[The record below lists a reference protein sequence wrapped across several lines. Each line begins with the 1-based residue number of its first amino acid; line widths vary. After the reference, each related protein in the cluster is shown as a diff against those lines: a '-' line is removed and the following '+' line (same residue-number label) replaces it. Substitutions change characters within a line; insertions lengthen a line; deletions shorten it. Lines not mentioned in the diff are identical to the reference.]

1 MLHKVLAVLSVMAV
15 LLIVSRPMSAHHSDS
30 MYDEEHFVSLTGTV
44 NRFEFVNP
52 HVLIHLDVK
61 DDKGNIVT
69 WTTLGGPPNRMSKGS
84 GWTSKTFKQGE
95 ELTILGFPFR
105 DGRPGMLFQKILR
118 ADGEEVRISET
129 VTNFSTRLGREVPV
143 SRKYGTKSH

>member
-1 MLHKVLAVLSVMAV
+1 MLNKVLAVLSVMAV
-15 LLIVSRPMSAHHSDS
+15 FLLVSGPMSAHHSDS

-61 DDKGNIVT
+61 DENGNVVT

-118 ADGEEVRISET
+118 ADGEDVRISET
-129 VTNFSTRLGREVPV
+129 VTNFSTRLGKELPV
-143 SRKYGTKSH
+143 ARKYGTKSH